1 MPMKPEMRLYRRLKD
16 CLRDCHLSRL
26 ESRVGLGIPDVLIGF
41 KEGQFVMLEL
51 KVVNRGKQV
60 RLSPHQVAFHLKHAD
75 YGCPTFILVHHIPR
89 GVVKESMLLLYG
101 GDQVMELSKLGVD
114 LQPVGQWS
122 WTGAMWEMIRHKLL
136 TA

>member
-1 MPMKPEMRLYRRLKD
+1 M
-16 CLRDCHLSRL
+16 
-26 ESRVGLGIPDVLIGF
+26 GF

-51 KVVNRGKQV
+51 KVVSRGKQV
-60 RLSPHQVAFHLKHAD
+60 RLSPHQVAFHLRHAD

-114 LQPVGQWS
+114 LQPIGQCS
-122 WTGAMWEMIRHKLL
+122 WVSPMWEVLRHQLL